1 MNPPD
6 GNSFSLYAPL
16 IVLGLA
22 YAVASIAAAAAGNRS
37 GPAARERV
45 QDIAFGIALLAAAY
59 TVVLLIVSVVSLPDL
74 VIDLIRIVVVVG
86 LFFLVLIGVL
96 FAIIELLFGRARRT
110 QPLPVAER
118 SADSSSGSANS

>member
-16 IVLGLA
+16 IVLLLA
-22 YAVASIAAAAAGNRS
+22 YAAVSVAAAAAGNRS
-37 GPAARERV
+37 GPAARERL
-45 QDIAFGIALLAAAY
+45 QDIAFGVALLAAAY

-74 VIDLIRIVVVVG
+74 FVDLIRILVVVG
-86 LFFLVLIGVL
+86 LFFLVLISLL
-96 FAIIELLFGRARRT
+96 FAIIELLFGRTRRT

-118 SADSSSGSANS
+118 SADSSSGSAKS